1 MSKTKVIECDDDDK
15 ITYKLSN
22 VHLYMDTVS
31 TLFQNAKCESGK
43 KLITESIKNLI
54 KWEIYA
60 NDDKIK
66 LEVFKKINTKW
77 ELISTR
83 IEIYPYRSKYGE
95 YHNLIVSS
103 LFNND
108 IVILTTFGI
117 LVYNFSENNK
127 SIHLIYFYFMGFDSH
142 RYYSGIKNKAYLKIL
157 QHNER
162 IFSKSTFPL
171 PNYDSFRLNE
181 WVSVVINNKL
191 SLLKYGVELLTFTI
205 KEHKLEL
212 IDDIYKK

>member
-1 MSKTKVIECDDDDK
+1 MTDKNKFETKNIGIFNNDEKFIFLKVNDKIIVYSIELEIPIATLDINNDTQLYNFMNHSVIECDDDDK

-60 NDDKIK
+60 EDDKIK

-83 IEIYPYRSKYGE
+83 IEIYPYRSKYVKIT
-95 YHNLIVSS
+95 NLFI
-103 LFNND
+103 
-108 IVILTTFGI
+108 
-117 LVYNFSENNK
+117 
-127 SIHLIYFYFMGFDSH
+127 
-142 RYYSGIKNKAYLKIL
+142 
-157 QHNER
+157 
-162 IFSKSTFPL
+162 
-171 PNYDSFRLNE
+171 
-181 WVSVVINNKL
+181 
-191 SLLKYGVELLTFTI
+191 
-205 KEHKLEL
+205 
-212 IDDIYKK
+212 